1 VQSCVIFGGASP
13 RIALRLWVPCY
24 EWHLFLDIADD
35 DIEDVD
41 DIAHVDDIADV
52 DDQACLMLYAIY
64 LARFCCAH
72 KGSEDVEVRSRLT
85 SARHLRLV
93 LNVTLDMN
101 ASIWSTTPKV
111 GAAHEKPAGSG
122 GESGGEWSSSP
133 SPSSHSCNI
142 TQPKGRG
149 ARGSRGAKGV
159 LGARNARKVLGS
171 RLGCINATVVND
183 TVVKATVVDGTVVKA
198 TAARQQGGR
207 GQIAK
212 TCRGPMP

>member
-1 VQSCVIFGGASP
+1 
-13 RIALRLWVPCY
+13 
-24 EWHLFLDIADD
+24 
-35 DIEDVD
+35 
-41 DIAHVDDIADV
+41 
-52 DDQACLMLYAIY
+52 MLHAIC
-64 LARFCCAH
+64 LARFCRAH

-85 SARHLRLV
+85 SARRLRLV

-101 ASIWSTTPKV
+101 ASLWLTTPKV

-122 GESGGEWSSSP
+122 GESGGECAWSSSP

-159 LGARNARKVLGS
+159 LGARNAQKVLGSRRVRQRERREKESPAKNAQKVLGS
-171 RLGCINATVVND
+171 RLGCING
-183 TVVKATVVDGTVVKA
+183 TVVKATVVNGTVVKA
-198 TAARQQGGR
+198 TVVNGTVVKATPARQQGRR

-212 TCRGPMP
+212 TCGGCMA